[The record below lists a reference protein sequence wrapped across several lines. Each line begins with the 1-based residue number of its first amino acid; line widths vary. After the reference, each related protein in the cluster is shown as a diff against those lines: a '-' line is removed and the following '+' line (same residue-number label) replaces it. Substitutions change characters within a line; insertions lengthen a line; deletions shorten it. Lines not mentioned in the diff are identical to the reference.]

1 MKNEVNYIT
10 TLFNENIEN
19 CREAMI
25 KGQEEM
31 ACYARG
37 CAQGIASTLYISEA
51 IDQETFD
58 IMNERIRRTITMEE
72 DKK

>member
-1 MKNEVNYIT
+1 MEKEISYIT
-10 TLFNENIEN
+10 TLFNENIKN

-25 KGQEEM
+25 MGQEEM

-37 CAQGIASTLYISEA
+37 CAQGIASALYISKV

-58 IMNERIRRTITMEE
+58 IMIERIRRTITMEDE
-72 DKK
+72 